1 MRIFGFALLLALSSI
16 SYAQEKP
23 FGDAVAECAARYS
36 LPVDSPMLQKVFSA
50 CESEVERSRK
60 IINSD
65 TLSLIQIFEK
75 CLAESATRFDDRI
88 SPASE
93 IAQATAAE
101 CRFKWFSVV
110 KSSSTPPSEW
120 SAKMDEY
127 PSKAVRDAALRAVL
141 LNRSANT
148 IDSRST
154 KTKK

>member
-1 MRIFGFALLLALSSI
+1 MRMFGFVLLLALSSI

-23 FGDAVAECAARYS
+23 FGDAVADCAARYS
-36 LPVDSPMLQKVFSA
+36 LPVDSPRLQEVFSE
-50 CESEVERSRK
+50 CEREVERSLKR
-60 IINSD
+60 INPD

-75 CLAESATRFDDRI
+75 CLAESAARFDDRI

-101 CRFKWFSVV
+101 CQFKWFSVI

-141 LNRSANT
+141 LNRSGVT
-148 IDSRST
+148 TDSRST
-154 KTKK
+154 KARK